1 MPAPKFVCLFDLDGT
16 MVDTDALHLNAYNTL
31 LGEFGRAVDAAYYK
45 RHIMGFPNA
54 QIMAELF
61 PDRPIAAHLAFT
73 ERKEDLFRAQLG
85 RLEPAAGLFELL
97 AWAEARELPCAVV
110 TNAPRANATMMLK
123 GLGLAERFDTLVI
136 GDELAH
142 GKPHPLPYLTALER
156 LGGNAARAIAFED
169 SLSGIRAAS
178 SAGVHTVGLLTSLP
192 EAALRDAGAATVIAD
207 FRDPGLRQWLEARA

>member
-1 MPAPKFVCLFDLDGT
+1 MHRAKFALLFDLDGT
-16 MVDTDALHLNAYNTL
+16 MVDTDVLHLNAYNTL
-31 LGEFGRAVDAAYYK
+31 LGAFGRAVDAAYYK
-45 RHIMGFPNA
+45 RRIMGFPNA

-61 PDRPIAAHLAFT
+61 PDRPVAAHLAFT

-85 RLEPAAGLFELL
+85 RLEPTAGLLDLL
-97 AWAEARELPCAVV
+97 SWAAARELPCAVV
-110 TNAPRANATMMLK
+110 TNAPRANAAMMLK
-123 GLGLAERFDTLVI
+123 GLGLAERFDALVI

-156 LGGNAARAIAFED
+156 LGGDAARAIAFED

-192 EAALRDAGAATVIAD
+192 EAALREAGAAAVIAD
-207 FRDPGLRQWLEARA
+207 FYDRALWRWLEARV